1 MILKNKTYF
10 FFGIIS
16 IFIVTFFCAILI
28 DPLGMGIIPYF
39 LFSVYFSY
47 SLGLLIGAII
57 TKNFHTLINFT
68 INSLRYFVGVLFI
81 FSGLIKLND
90 PIGFSFKLEE
100 YFGPTVFNI
109 DFLIPFVL
117 PMAIFIVIVEVILG
131 VFLIIGYKKNLT
143 IWSLLLMIVFF
154 TFLTW
159 YSAYFNKVTDC
170 GCFGDAIK
178 LTPWES
184 FTKDVVLL
192 IMITFLYFKKNIIK
206 PLLKPP
212 IEKYVIVFSLIS
224 CVLITY
230 RVLNHLPILDFRAY
244 KIGDNIIENMRV
256 PEDAPKDI
264 YEYEWLFS
272 EGDETKKYITNG
284 EYPNAK
290 GDFLGVETKL
300 IQKGYEPS
308 IYDFSIEVN
317 GNNLTDEI
325 LSEDK
330 LLIYISYN
338 LEKFSPKAIEN
349 MKLSAEKAINNGFK
363 IIGLTASSIEDR
375 NVFIKTNSLSFEF
388 YTCDETAL
396 KTVVRSNPGAIV
408 LKAGKVVDKKH
419 YKDFS
424 DLNFD

>member
-1 MILKNKTYF
+1 MIK
-10 FFGIIS
+10 II
-16 IFIVTFFCAILI
+16 VH
-28 DPLGMGIIPYF
+28 
-39 LFSVYFSY
+39 LF
-47 SLGLLIGAII
+47 
-57 TKNFHTLINFT
+57 
-68 INSLRYFVGVLFI
+68 RYFVGALFI

-100 YFGPTVFNI
+100 YFGPTVFDL
-109 DFLIPFVL
+109 DFLIPIVL
-117 PMAIFIVIVEVILG
+117 PMAIFIVIFEVILG
-131 VFLIIGYKKNLT
+131 LFLILGYKREFTL
-143 IWSLLLMIVFF
+143 WSLLLMIIFF

-192 IMITFLYFKKNIIK
+192 IMIAFLFVKKDLVNPIINLNLQK
-206 PLLKPP
+206 LIIGTSLLVCF
-212 IEKYVIVFSLIS
+212 Y
-224 CVLITY
+224 ITY
-230 RVLNHLPILDFRAY
+230 FVLNHLPILDFRAY

-272 EGDETKKYITNG
+272 EGDEIKKYITNG

-290 GDFLGVETKL
+290 GDFLTVETKL

-325 LSEDK
+325 LSEEK

-338 LEKFSPKAIEN
+338 LEKFSSKAIEN
-349 MKLSAEKAINNGFK
+349 MKFSAEKAKNNGFK
-363 IIGLTASSIEDR
+363 IIGLTASSVEDR
-375 NVFIKTNSLSFEF
+375 NIFIKTNNLSFEF

-408 LKAGKVVDKKH
+408 LKAGNVVDKKH

>member
-1 MILKNKTYF
+1 MIK
-10 FFGIIS
+10 II
-16 IFIVTFFCAILI
+16 VH
-28 DPLGMGIIPYF
+28 
-39 LFSVYFSY
+39 LF
-47 SLGLLIGAII
+47 
-57 TKNFHTLINFT
+57 
-68 INSLRYFVGVLFI
+68 RYFVGVLFI

-100 YFGPTVFNI
+100 YFGPTVFNL
-109 DFLIPFVL
+109 DFLIPIVL
-117 PMAIFIVIVEVILG
+117 PMAIFIVILEVVLG
-131 VFLIIGYKKNLT
+131 IFLIIGFKKKLT
-143 IWSLLLMIVFF
+143 LWSLLLMIIFF

-192 IMITFLYFKKNIIK
+192 IMIGFIFFKKDMIK
-206 PLLKPP
+206 P
-212 IEKYVIVFSLIS
+212 IVAKNTQKIIIGLSLVS
-224 CVLITY
+224 CFYITY
-230 RVLNHLPILDFRAY
+230 YVLNHLPILDFRAY
-244 KIGDNIIENMRV
+244 KIGDNLIQNMAI
-256 PEDAPKDI
+256 PEDAPKDL
-264 YEYEWLFS
+264 YEYEWKFKVNGQ
-272 EGDETKKYITNG
+272 EKIYVTNG
-284 EYPNAK
+284 EYPNVS
-290 GDFLGVETKL
+290 GDFIEVETKL

-317 GNNLTDEI
+317 GNNLTNEI
-325 LSEDK
+325 LSQEK

-338 LEKFSPKAIEN
+338 IEN
-349 MKLSAEKAINNGFK
+349 FSSNAVENLKLSAQKAKNKGYK

-375 NVFIKTNSLSFEF
+375 NIFIKENNLSFEF

-408 LKAGKVVDKKH
+408 LKAGNVIDKKH

-424 DLNFD
+424 YLNFD

>member
-1 MILKNKTYF
+1 MIK
-10 FFGIIS
+10 II
-16 IFIVTFFCAILI
+16 VH
-28 DPLGMGIIPYF
+28 
-39 LFSVYFSY
+39 LF
-47 SLGLLIGAII
+47 
-57 TKNFHTLINFT
+57 
-68 INSLRYFVGVLFI
+68 RYFVGALFI

-90 PIGFSFKLEE
+90 PVGFSFKLEE
-100 YFGPTVFNI
+100 YFGPTVFDL
-109 DFLIPFVL
+109 DFLIPIVL
-117 PMAIFIVIVEVILG
+117 PMAIFIVIFEVVLGIFLILG
-131 VFLIIGYKKNLT
+131 YKREFTL
-143 IWSLLLMIVFF
+143 WSLLLMIIFF

-192 IMITFLYFKKNIIK
+192 IMIAFLFVKKDLVYPIINLNLQK
-206 PLLKPP
+206 LIIGASLL
-212 IEKYVIVFSLIS
+212 ICFY
-224 CVLITY
+224 ITY
-230 RVLNHLPILDFRAY
+230 FVLNHLPILDFRAY
-244 KIGDNIIENMRV
+244 KIGDNIIENMKV
-256 PEDAPKDI
+256 PDDAPVDI

-272 EGDETKKYITNG
+272 EGDEIKKYITNG
-284 EYPNAK
+284 EYPNVK
-290 GDFLGVETKL
+290 GDFLTVETKL

-325 LSEDK
+325 LSEEK

-338 LEKFSPKAIEN
+338 LEKFSSKAIEN
-349 MKLSAEKAINNGFK
+349 MKFSAEKAKNNGFK
-363 IIGLTASSIEDR
+363 IIGLTASSVEDR
-375 NVFIKTNSLSFEF
+375 NTFIKTNSLSFEF
-388 YTCDETAL
+388 YACDETAL

-408 LKAGKVVDKKH
+408 LKAGNIVDKKH

>member
-1 MILKNKTYF
+1 MIK
-10 FFGIIS
+10 II
-16 IFIVTFFCAILI
+16 VH
-28 DPLGMGIIPYF
+28 
-39 LFSVYFSY
+39 LF
-47 SLGLLIGAII
+47 
-57 TKNFHTLINFT
+57 
-68 INSLRYFVGVLFI
+68 RYFVGALFI

-100 YFGPTVFNI
+100 YFGPTVFDL
-109 DFLIPFVL
+109 DFLIPIVL
-117 PMAIFIVIVEVILG
+117 PMAIFIVIFEVILG
-131 VFLIIGYKKNLT
+131 IFLILGYKREFTL
-143 IWSLLLMIVFF
+143 WSLLLMIIFF

-192 IMITFLYFKKNIIK
+192 IMIAFLFVKKDLVNPIINLNLQK
-206 PLLKPP
+206 LIIGTSLLVCF
-212 IEKYVIVFSLIS
+212 Y
-224 CVLITY
+224 ITY
-230 RVLNHLPILDFRAY
+230 FVLNHLPILDFRAY

-272 EGDETKKYITNG
+272 EGDEIKKYITNG

-290 GDFLGVETKL
+290 GDFLTVETKL

-325 LSEDK
+325 LSEEK

-338 LEKFSPKAIEN
+338 LEKFSSKAIEN
-349 MKLSAEKAINNGFK
+349 MKFSAEKAKNNGFK
-363 IIGLTASSIEDR
+363 IIGLTASSVEDR
-375 NVFIKTNSLSFEF
+375 NIFIKKNNLSFEF

-408 LKAGKVVDKKH
+408 LKAGNVVDKKH

>member
-1 MILKNKTYF
+1 MIK
-10 FFGIIS
+10 II
-16 IFIVTFFCAILI
+16 VHL
-28 DPLGMGIIPYF
+28 
-39 LFSVYFSY
+39 
-47 SLGLLIGAII
+47 
-57 TKNFHTLINFT
+57 
-68 INSLRYFVGVLFI
+68 LRYFVGALFI

-90 PIGFSFKLEE
+90 PVGFSFKLEE
-100 YFGPTVFNI
+100 YFGPTVFDL
-109 DFLIPFVL
+109 DFLIPIVL
-117 PMAIFIVIVEVILG
+117 PMAIFIVIFEVILG
-131 VFLIIGYKKNLT
+131 IFLILGFKREFTL
-143 IWSLLLMIVFF
+143 WSLLLMIIFF

-184 FTKDVVLL
+184 FAKDVILL
-192 IMITFLYFKKNIIK
+192 VMIAFLFVKKDLINPILNLNIQKLVIGTS
-206 PLLKPP
+206 LLVCF
-212 IEKYVIVFSLIS
+212 Y
-224 CVLITY
+224 ITY
-230 RVLNHLPILDFRAY
+230 FVLNHLPILDFRAY

-272 EGDETKKYITNG
+272 ENSETKKYITNG
-284 EYPNAK
+284 EYPNAT
-290 GDFLGVETKL
+290 GDFLAVETKL
-300 IQKGYEPS
+300 IKKGYEPS

-325 LSEDK
+325 LSEEK

-338 LEKFSPKAIEN
+338 LEKFKPKAIEN

-363 IIGLTASSIEDR
+363 IIGLTASSAEDR
-375 NVFIKTNSLSFEF
+375 DVFIKTNSLSFEF

-408 LKAGKVVDKKH
+408 LKAGNVVDKKH
-419 YKDFS
+419 YNDFS
-424 DLNFD
+424 DLNFN

>member
-1 MILKNKTYF
+1 MIK
-10 FFGIIS
+10 II
-16 IFIVTFFCAILI
+16 VH
-28 DPLGMGIIPYF
+28 
-39 LFSVYFSY
+39 LF
-47 SLGLLIGAII
+47 
-57 TKNFHTLINFT
+57 
-68 INSLRYFVGVLFI
+68 RYFVGALFI

-100 YFGPTVFNI
+100 YFGPTVFDL
-109 DFLIPFVL
+109 DFLIPIVL
-117 PMAIFIVIVEVILG
+117 PMAIFIVIFEVILG
-131 VFLIIGYKKNLT
+131 IFLILGYKREFTL
-143 IWSLLLMIVFF
+143 WSLLLMIIFF

-192 IMITFLYFKKNIIK
+192 IMIAFLFVKKDLVNPIINLNLQK
-206 PLLKPP
+206 LIIGTSLLVCF
-212 IEKYVIVFSLIS
+212 Y
-224 CVLITY
+224 ITY
-230 RVLNHLPILDFRAY
+230 FVLNHLPILDFRAY

-272 EGDETKKYITNG
+272 EGDEIKKYITNG

-290 GDFLGVETKL
+290 GDFLTVETKL

-325 LSEDK
+325 LSEEK

-338 LEKFSPKAIEN
+338 LEKFSSKAIEN
-349 MKLSAEKAINNGFK
+349 MKFSAEKAKNNGFK
-363 IIGLTASSIEDR
+363 IIGLTASSVEDR
-375 NVFIKTNSLSFEF
+375 NIFIKTNNLSFDF

-408 LKAGKVVDKKH
+408 LKAGNVVDKKH

>member
-1 MILKNKTYF
+1 MIK
-10 FFGIIS
+10 II
-16 IFIVTFFCAILI
+16 VH
-28 DPLGMGIIPYF
+28 
-39 LFSVYFSY
+39 LF
-47 SLGLLIGAII
+47 
-57 TKNFHTLINFT
+57 
-68 INSLRYFVGVLFI
+68 RYFVGALFI

-100 YFGPTVFNI
+100 YFGPTVFDL
-109 DFLIPFVL
+109 DFLIPIVL
-117 PMAIFIVIVEVILG
+117 PMAIFIVIFEVILG
-131 VFLIIGYKKNLT
+131 IFLILGYKREFTL
-143 IWSLLLMIVFF
+143 WSLLLMIIFF

-192 IMITFLYFKKNIIK
+192 IMIAFLFVKKDLVNPIINLNLQK
-206 PLLKPP
+206 LIIGTSLLVCF
-212 IEKYVIVFSLIS
+212 Y
-224 CVLITY
+224 ITY
-230 RVLNHLPILDFRAY
+230 FVLNHLPILDFRAY
-244 KIGDNIIENMRV
+244 KIGDNIIENMRL

-272 EGDETKKYITNG
+272 EGDEIKKYITNG

-290 GDFLGVETKL
+290 GDFLTVETKL

-325 LSEDK
+325 LSEEK

-338 LEKFSPKAIEN
+338 LEKFSSKAIEN
-349 MKLSAEKAINNGFK
+349 MKFSAEKAKNNGFK
-363 IIGLTASSIEDR
+363 IIGLTASSVEDR
-375 NVFIKTNSLSFEF
+375 NIFIKTNNLSFDF

-408 LKAGKVVDKKH
+408 LKAGNVVDKKH

>member
-1 MILKNKTYF
+1 MIK
-10 FFGIIS
+10 II
-16 IFIVTFFCAILI
+16 VH
-28 DPLGMGIIPYF
+28 
-39 LFSVYFSY
+39 LF
-47 SLGLLIGAII
+47 
-57 TKNFHTLINFT
+57 
-68 INSLRYFVGVLFI
+68 RYFVGALFI

-100 YFGPTVFNI
+100 YFGPTVFDL
-109 DFLIPFVL
+109 DFLIPIVL
-117 PMAIFIVIVEVILG
+117 PMAIFIVIFEVILG
-131 VFLIIGYKKNLT
+131 IFLILGYKREFTL
-143 IWSLLLMIVFF
+143 WSLLLMIIFF

-192 IMITFLYFKKNIIK
+192 IMIAFLFVKKDLVNPIINSNAQK
-206 PLLKPP
+206 IIIGTSLLVCF
-212 IEKYVIVFSLIS
+212 Y
-224 CVLITY
+224 ITY
-230 RVLNHLPILDFRAY
+230 FVLNHLPILDFRAY

-284 EYPNAK
+284 EYPNAI
-290 GDFLGVETKL
+290 GDFLSVETKL

-325 LSEDK
+325 LSEEK

-338 LEKFSPKAIEN
+338 LEKFSSKAIEN
-349 MKLSAEKAINNGFK
+349 MKFSAEKAKNNGFK
-363 IIGLTASSIEDR
+363 IIGLTASSVEDR
-375 NVFIKTNSLSFEF
+375 NIFIKTNNLSFEF

-408 LKAGKVVDKKH
+408 LKAGNIVDKKH

-424 DLNFD
+424 NLNFD

>member
-1 MILKNKTYF
+1 MIK
-10 FFGIIS
+10 II
-16 IFIVTFFCAILI
+16 VH
-28 DPLGMGIIPYF
+28 
-39 LFSVYFSY
+39 LF
-47 SLGLLIGAII
+47 
-57 TKNFHTLINFT
+57 
-68 INSLRYFVGVLFI
+68 RYFVGALFI

-100 YFGPTVFNI
+100 YFGPTVFDL
-109 DFLIPFVL
+109 DFLIPMVL
-117 PMAIFIVIVEVILG
+117 PMAIFIVIFEVMLG
-131 VFLIIGYKKNLT
+131 IFLIIGFKREFTL
-143 IWSLLLMIVFF
+143 WSLLLMIIFF

-184 FTKDVVLL
+184 FTKDVILL
-192 IMITFLYFKKNIIK
+192 IMIAFLFVKKDLVKPILNLKVQKLIIGAS
-206 PLLKPP
+206 LL
-212 IEKYVIVFSLIS
+212 ICFY
-224 CVLITY
+224 ITY
-230 RVLNHLPILDFRAY
+230 FVLNHLPILDFRAY

-338 LEKFSPKAIEN
+338 LEKFSPKAIQN

-408 LKAGKVVDKKH
+408 LKAGNVVDKKH
-419 YKDFS
+419 FKDFS

>member
-1 MILKNKTYF
+1 MIK
-10 FFGIIS
+10 II
-16 IFIVTFFCAILI
+16 VH
-28 DPLGMGIIPYF
+28 
-39 LFSVYFSY
+39 LF
-47 SLGLLIGAII
+47 
-57 TKNFHTLINFT
+57 
-68 INSLRYFVGVLFI
+68 RYFVGTLFI

-100 YFGPTVFNI
+100 YFGPTVFDL
-109 DFLIPFVL
+109 DFLIPIVL
-117 PMAIFIVIVEVILG
+117 PMAIFIVIFEVILG
-131 VFLIIGYKKNLT
+131 IFLILGYKREFTL
-143 IWSLLLMIVFF
+143 WSLLLMIIFF

-192 IMITFLYFKKNIIK
+192 IMIAFLFVKKDLVNPIINLNLQK
-206 PLLKPP
+206 LIIGTSLLVCF
-212 IEKYVIVFSLIS
+212 Y
-224 CVLITY
+224 ITY
-230 RVLNHLPILDFRAY
+230 FVLNHLPILDFRAY

-272 EGDETKKYITNG
+272 EGDEIKKYITNG

-290 GDFLGVETKL
+290 GDFLTVETKL

-325 LSEDK
+325 LSEEK

-338 LEKFSPKAIEN
+338 LEKFSSKAIEN
-349 MKLSAEKAINNGFK
+349 MKFSAEKAKNNGFK
-363 IIGLTASSIEDR
+363 IIGLTASSVEDR
-375 NVFIKTNSLSFEF
+375 NIFIKTNNLSFEF

-408 LKAGKVVDKKH
+408 LKAGNVVDKKH

>member
-1 MILKNKTYF
+1 MIK
-10 FFGIIS
+10 II
-16 IFIVTFFCAILI
+16 VH
-28 DPLGMGIIPYF
+28 
-39 LFSVYFSY
+39 LF
-47 SLGLLIGAII
+47 
-57 TKNFHTLINFT
+57 
-68 INSLRYFVGVLFI
+68 RYFVGALFI

-100 YFGPTVFNI
+100 YFGPTVFDL
-109 DFLIPFVL
+109 DFLIPIVL
-117 PMAIFIVIVEVILG
+117 PMAIFIVIFEVILG
-131 VFLIIGYKKNLT
+131 IFLILGYKREFTL
-143 IWSLLLMIVFF
+143 WSLLLMIIFF

-192 IMITFLYFKKNIIK
+192 IMIAFLFVKKDLVNPIINLNLQK
-206 PLLKPP
+206 LIIGTSLLVCF
-212 IEKYVIVFSLIS
+212 Y
-224 CVLITY
+224 ITY
-230 RVLNHLPILDFRAY
+230 FVLNHLPILDFRAY

-272 EGDETKKYITNG
+272 EGDEIKKYITNG

-290 GDFLGVETKL
+290 GDFLTVETKL

-325 LSEDK
+325 LSEEK

-338 LEKFSPKAIEN
+338 LEKFSSKAIEN
-349 MKLSAEKAINNGFK
+349 MKFSAEKAKNNGFK
-363 IIGLTASSIEDR
+363 IIGLTASSVEDR
-375 NVFIKTNSLSFEF
+375 NIFIKTNNLSFDF

-408 LKAGKVVDKKH
+408 LKAGNVVDKKH
-419 YKDFS
+419 HKDFS

>member
-1 MILKNKTYF
+1 MIK
-10 FFGIIS
+10 II
-16 IFIVTFFCAILI
+16 VH
-28 DPLGMGIIPYF
+28 
-39 LFSVYFSY
+39 LF
-47 SLGLLIGAII
+47 
-57 TKNFHTLINFT
+57 
-68 INSLRYFVGVLFI
+68 RYFVGTLFI

-100 YFGPTVFNI
+100 YFGPTVFDL
-109 DFLIPFVL
+109 DFLIPIVL
-117 PMAIFIVIVEVILG
+117 PMAIFIVIFEVILG
-131 VFLIIGYKKNLT
+131 IFLILGYKREFTL
-143 IWSLLLMIVFF
+143 WSLLLMIIFF

-192 IMITFLYFKKNIIK
+192 IMIAFIFVKKDLVNPIINLNLQK
-206 PLLKPP
+206 LIIGTSLLVCF
-212 IEKYVIVFSLIS
+212 Y
-224 CVLITY
+224 ITY
-230 RVLNHLPILDFRAY
+230 FVLNHLPILDFRAY

-272 EGDETKKYITNG
+272 EGDEIKKYITNG

-290 GDFLGVETKL
+290 GDFLTVETKL

-325 LSEDK
+325 LGEEK

-338 LEKFSPKAIEN
+338 LEKFSSKAIEN
-349 MKLSAEKAINNGFK
+349 MKFSAEKAKNNGFK
-363 IIGLTASSIEDR
+363 IIGLTASSVEDR
-375 NVFIKTNSLSFEF
+375 NIFIKTNNLSFDF

-408 LKAGKVVDKKH
+408 LKAGNVVDKKH

>member
-1 MILKNKTYF
+1 MIK
-10 FFGIIS
+10 II
-16 IFIVTFFCAILI
+16 VH
-28 DPLGMGIIPYF
+28 
-39 LFSVYFSY
+39 LF
-47 SLGLLIGAII
+47 
-57 TKNFHTLINFT
+57 
-68 INSLRYFVGVLFI
+68 RYFVGTLFI

-100 YFGPTVFNI
+100 YFGPTVFDL
-109 DFLIPFVL
+109 DFLIPIVL
-117 PMAIFIVIVEVILG
+117 PMAIFIVIFEVILG
-131 VFLIIGYKKNLT
+131 IFLILGYKREFTL
-143 IWSLLLMIVFF
+143 WSLLLMIIFF

-192 IMITFLYFKKNIIK
+192 IMIAFLFVKKDLVNPIINLNLQK
-206 PLLKPP
+206 LIIGTSLLVCF
-212 IEKYVIVFSLIS
+212 Y
-224 CVLITY
+224 ITY
-230 RVLNHLPILDFRAY
+230 FVLNHLPILDFRAY

-272 EGDETKKYITNG
+272 EGDEIKKYITNG

-290 GDFLGVETKL
+290 GDFLTVETKL

-325 LSEDK
+325 LSEEK

-338 LEKFSPKAIEN
+338 LEKFSSKAIEN
-349 MKLSAEKAINNGFK
+349 MKFSAEKAKNNGFK
-363 IIGLTASSIEDR
+363 IIGLTASSVEDR
-375 NVFIKTNSLSFEF
+375 NIFIKTNNLSFDF

-408 LKAGKVVDKKH
+408 LKAGNVVDKKH

>member
-1 MILKNKTYF
+1 MIK
-10 FFGIIS
+10 II
-16 IFIVTFFCAILI
+16 VH
-28 DPLGMGIIPYF
+28 
-39 LFSVYFSY
+39 LF
-47 SLGLLIGAII
+47 
-57 TKNFHTLINFT
+57 
-68 INSLRYFVGVLFI
+68 RYFVGALFI

-100 YFGPTVFNI
+100 YFGPTVFDL
-109 DFLIPFVL
+109 DFLIPIVL
-117 PMAIFIVIVEVILG
+117 PMAIFIVIFEVILG
-131 VFLIIGYKKNLT
+131 IFLILGYKREFTL
-143 IWSLLLMIVFF
+143 WSLLLMIIFF

-192 IMITFLYFKKNIIK
+192 IMIAFLFVKKDLVNPIINLNLQK
-206 PLLKPP
+206 LIIGTSLLVCF
-212 IEKYVIVFSLIS
+212 Y
-224 CVLITY
+224 ITY
-230 RVLNHLPILDFRAY
+230 FVLNHLPILDFRAY

-272 EGDETKKYITNG
+272 EGDEIKKYITNG

-290 GDFLGVETKL
+290 GDFLTVETKL

-325 LSEDK
+325 LSEEK

-338 LEKFSPKAIEN
+338 LEKFSSKAIEN
-349 MKLSAEKAINNGFK
+349 MKFSAEKAKNNGFK

-375 NVFIKTNSLSFEF
+375 NIFIKTNSLSFDF

-408 LKAGKVVDKKH
+408 LKAGNVVDKKH

>member
-1 MILKNKTYF
+1 MIK
-10 FFGIIS
+10 II
-16 IFIVTFFCAILI
+16 VH
-28 DPLGMGIIPYF
+28 
-39 LFSVYFSY
+39 LF
-47 SLGLLIGAII
+47 
-57 TKNFHTLINFT
+57 
-68 INSLRYFVGVLFI
+68 RYFVGTLFI

-100 YFGPTVFNI
+100 YFGPTVFDL
-109 DFLIPFVL
+109 DFLIPIVL
-117 PMAIFIVIVEVILG
+117 PMAIFIVIFEVILG
-131 VFLIIGYKKNLT
+131 IFLILGYKREFTL
-143 IWSLLLMIVFF
+143 WSLLLMIIFF

-192 IMITFLYFKKNIIK
+192 IMIAFLFVKKDLVNPIINLNLQK
-206 PLLKPP
+206 LIIGTSLLVCF
-212 IEKYVIVFSLIS
+212 Y
-224 CVLITY
+224 ITY
-230 RVLNHLPILDFRAY
+230 FVLNHLPILDFRAY

-272 EGDETKKYITNG
+272 EGDEIKKYITNG

-290 GDFLGVETKL
+290 GDFLTVETKL

-325 LSEDK
+325 LSEEK

-338 LEKFSPKAIEN
+338 LEKFSSKAIEN
-349 MKLSAEKAINNGFK
+349 MKFSAEKAKNNGFK
-363 IIGLTASSIEDR
+363 IIGLTASSVEDR
-375 NVFIKTNSLSFEF
+375 NIFIKKNNLSFEF

-408 LKAGKVVDKKH
+408 LKAGNVVDKKH

>member
-1 MILKNKTYF
+1 MIK
-10 FFGIIS
+10 II
-16 IFIVTFFCAILI
+16 VH
-28 DPLGMGIIPYF
+28 
-39 LFSVYFSY
+39 LF
-47 SLGLLIGAII
+47 
-57 TKNFHTLINFT
+57 
-68 INSLRYFVGVLFI
+68 RYFVGTLFI

-100 YFGPTVFNI
+100 YFGPTVFDL
-109 DFLIPFVL
+109 DFLIPIVL
-117 PMAIFIVIVEVILG
+117 PMAIFIVIFEVILG
-131 VFLIIGYKKNLT
+131 LFLILGYKREFTL
-143 IWSLLLMIVFF
+143 WSLLLMIIFF

-192 IMITFLYFKKNIIK
+192 IMIAFLFVKKDLVNPIINLNLQK
-206 PLLKPP
+206 LIIGTSLLVCF
-212 IEKYVIVFSLIS
+212 Y
-224 CVLITY
+224 ITY
-230 RVLNHLPILDFRAY
+230 FVLNHLPILDFRAY

-272 EGDETKKYITNG
+272 EGDEIKKYITNG

-290 GDFLGVETKL
+290 GDFLTVETKL

-325 LSEDK
+325 LSEEK

-338 LEKFSPKAIEN
+338 LEKFSSKAIEN
-349 MKLSAEKAINNGFK
+349 MKFSAEKAKNNGFK
-363 IIGLTASSIEDR
+363 IIGLTASSVEDR
-375 NVFIKTNSLSFEF
+375 NIFIKTNNLSFEF

-408 LKAGKVVDKKH
+408 LKAGNVVDKKH